1 MRKVQTRGRG
11 QSSAAKAAAPSLVA
25 GLPQGGS
32 ATTPAPRAGGSCP
45 AAGVNDKRD
54 MENTLADAIGVEAAL
69 TKSAVSRVW
78 QATGAQRRDQI
89 AMLQKRPG

>member
-1 MRKVQTRGRG
+1 
-11 QSSAAKAAAPSLVA
+11 
-25 GLPQGGS
+25 
-32 ATTPAPRAGGSCP
+32 
-45 AAGVNDKRD
+45 